1 MISSIESKLLRVS
14 IRQQGIELSSIKNK
28 KTGTE
33 YMWQGN
39 PEYWS
44 GQAPVLFPII
54 GSLKN
59 GSTHINGAD
68 YRIPK
73 HGIIRHSKKPKIIQK
88 AADSITYQVRW
99 DKESLAVYPFKFEFE
114 VAFQLKEKQLTIAHT
129 IRNLGSEELPYN
141 VGGHPAFNCPVHDN
155 EQYFDYSIQFQH
167 PEYLD
172 SWLLDNLG
180 LVTDQSVNMLK
191 NSSSLR
197 LNPTLFDNDAL
208 IFRSIKS
215 HHATL
220 RSDISGDILRVD
232 FHEFPYLGIW
242 AKPGAP
248 FVCIEPWHGI
258 TDHISSGSKFLQKE
272 KLRIL
277 EPNSEETLRYQ
288 ITILE

>member
-1 MISSIESKLLRVS
+1 
-14 IRQQGIELSSIKNK
+14 
-28 KTGTE
+28 
-33 YMWQGN
+33 MWQGN

-68 YRIPK
+68 YKIPK
-73 HGIIRHSKKPKIIQK
+73 HGIIRHSTKPKIIQK
-88 AADSITYQVRW
+88 APDSITYQVRW

-114 VAFQLKEKQLTIAHT
+114 VAYQLKEKQLTIAHT

-141 VGGHPAFNCPVHDN
+141 VGGHPAFNCPVHED
-155 EQYFDYSIQFQH
+155 EKYSDYSIQFQH

-180 LVTDQSVNMLK
+180 LVTDRSVNMLK
-191 NSSSLR
+191 NSPSLR
-197 LNPTLFDNDAL
+197 LNTTLFDNDAL

-220 RSDISGDILRVD
+220 RSDITGDILRVD
-232 FHEFPYLGIW
+232 FQEFPYLGIW

-258 TDHISSGSKFLQKE
+258 TDHIFSDGKFLQKE

-277 EPNSEETLRYQ
+277 ESNSEETLRYQ